1 MSVVFAQPAPPATRG
16 RRMLAPAAT
25 IGGLSLLTLAL
36 HVRDPHQHGSWGFC
50 PSAALGIYCPGC
62 GGLRAVNDLTN
73 GDVGAAL
80 SSNILVTLLIPVG
93 VVLLG
98 LWAVD
103 RWRGHTRSV
112 PWTPAAPD
120 RDLAGDGHV
129 RVRRRP
135 QHRER
140 GLAGALSP
148 TPEWVQP
155 MRRAM
160 LTMMPTTDS
169 TVPMIPQM

>member
-1 MSVVFAQPAPPATRG
+1 MSVVLARPRRPPPAG
-16 RRMLAPAAT
+16 AGCSRRRLT
-25 IGGLSLLTLAL
+25 IGGLALATLAL
-36 HVRDPHQHGSWGFC
+36 HLRDPHQHGSWGFC
-50 PSAALGIYCPGC
+50 PSAAMGIYCPGC

-93 VVLLG
+93 VVLLA

-103 RWRGHTRSV
+103 RWRGHTRSRALE
-112 PWTPAAPD
+112 PAAPD
-120 RDLAGDGHV
+120 RGVAGDGDV
-129 RVRRRP
+129 PVRRRP

-140 GLAGALSP
+140 GLAGAVSP
-148 TPEWVQP
+148 TPDGVQL
-155 MRRAM
+155 MRMAM